1 MRIKYR
7 NIFLNYVR
15 KQENYLEKKI
25 VLGNKN
31 GYKKVL
37 EITIAL
43 GKDVTANKAA
53 EEHNLTENKKY
64 MVLARCCDLI
74 EIVNDKNVKDW
85 YSLEYFKEFR
95 GCY

>member
-1 MRIKYR
+1 MRIKYL

-31 GYKKVL
+31 GYKEVL

-74 EIVNDKNVKDW
+74 EIVNDKDVKDW

>member
-1 MRIKYR
+1 MRIKYL

-25 VLGNKN
+25 VLGNRN

>member
-1 MRIKYR
+1 MRIKYL

>member
-1 MRIKYR
+1 M
-7 NIFLNYVR
+7 
-15 KQENYLEKKI
+15 EKKI

-31 GYKKVL
+31 GCKEVL

-74 EIVNDKNVKDW
+74 EIVNDKDVKDW
-85 YSLEYFKEFR
+85 YSLECFKEFR

>member
-1 MRIKYR
+1 M
-7 NIFLNYVR
+7 
-15 KQENYLEKKI
+15 EKKI

-31 GYKKVL
+31 GYKEVL

-64 MVLARCCDLI
+64 MVLARCCD
-74 EIVNDKNVKDW
+74 
-85 YSLEYFKEFR
+85 
-95 GCY
+95 